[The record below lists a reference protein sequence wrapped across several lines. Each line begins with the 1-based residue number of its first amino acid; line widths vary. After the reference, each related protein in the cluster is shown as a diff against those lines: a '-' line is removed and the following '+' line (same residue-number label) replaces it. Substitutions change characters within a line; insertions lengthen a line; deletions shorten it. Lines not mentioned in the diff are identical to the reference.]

1 MPSHG
6 SAAGETG
13 FTHLHSLV
21 EQEVFCP
28 IRFSGWG
35 NFGLQTLYIQRPL
48 CGENK
53 PRSMAQ
59 EQTAPEAELR
69 TGCGSGLFLLDSQP
83 FHLPEL
89 PELEKIVLLKQKFI
103 PLPTCLRRM
112 PSIKRT
118 TVWGS
123 LAWVSCSLL
132 THHMHTHPLT
142 STLQSTPEN
151 PHSE

>member
-1 MPSHG
+1 MVLQLGKPASYIFILWLNKRYSVLYDFQVG
-6 SAAGETG
+6 AILAYKPFTFKGLCAGKTN
-13 FTHLHSLV
+13 HAPWL
-21 EQEVFCP
+21 
-28 IRFSGWG
+28 
-35 NFGLQTLYIQRPL
+35 
-48 CGENK
+48 
-53 PRSMAQ
+53 RSRLLR
-59 EQTAPEAELR
+59 EAELR
-69 TGCGSGLFLLDSQP
+69 TGCGSGLFLLDSQS

-89 PELEKIVLLKQKFI
+89 PKQEKIVLLKQKFI

-123 LAWVSCSLL
+123 LAWVSFCLL

-142 STLQSTPEN
+142 SILQSTPEN